1 MATVEEVKS
10 QQAQREKFA
19 RIVCLLM
26 ALIGVVVTAIP
37 IVFRLE
43 PYAIPLILVG
53 CGIAVIA
60 LAVFL
65 YFSI

>member
-1 MATVEEVKS
+1 MVDEQVRAKQTKVEKV
-10 QQAQREKFA
+10 A
-19 RIVCLLM
+19 RLLCLVM
-26 ALIGVVVTAIP
+26 ALIGVIVTAVP
-37 IVFRLE
+37 IMFRLE
-43 PYAIPLILVG
+43 PYAAPLILVG